1 MPVHL
6 PMGWIEGILGVA
18 GSGLAIW
25 LWWLNNRAATKE
37 EVKDQ
42 NAAEVHRRT
51 ADIIDDELQ

>member
-1 MPVHL
+1 
-6 PMGWIEGILGVA
+6 MGWLEGILGIA

-25 LWWLNNRAATKE
+25 LWWLNNRAATKK